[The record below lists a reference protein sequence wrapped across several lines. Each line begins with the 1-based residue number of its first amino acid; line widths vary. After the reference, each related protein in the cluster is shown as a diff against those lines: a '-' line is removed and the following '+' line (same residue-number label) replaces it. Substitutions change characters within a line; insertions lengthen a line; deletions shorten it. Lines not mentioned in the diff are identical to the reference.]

1 LAIHFGGQHFG
12 SRWPVGEIGMEIEKK
27 LEAMGLVLPPEAPL
41 PPGSSPPHYIRVR
54 KGIVYLSGQ
63 GARKSDGTIAGPFG
77 KVPSEVSIEETRESA
92 KGCALALL
100 STLKREIGDLDRISA
115 WLSVTAM
122 VNADPG
128 FDRTSAVTNGF
139 SEFIL
144 ELFGEAIGH
153 HARVSPGMAALPG
166 NACVV
171 IGATVEIDG

>member
-1 LAIHFGGQHFG
+1 MH
-12 SRWPVGEIGMEIEKK
+12 IEKR
-27 LEAMGLVLPPEAPL
+27 LEAMGLVLPPEVKTAP
-41 PPGSSPPHYIRVR
+41 GTSPPHYIRVR
-54 KGIVYLSGQ
+54 KGIAYLSGQ
-63 GARKSDGTIAGPFG
+63 GARNADGTSAGPFG
-77 KVPSEVSIEETRESA
+77 KVPSEVSIEAARESA

-100 STLKREIGDLDRISA
+100 GTLQREIGDLDRVSA

-122 VNADPG
+122 VNADLG
-128 FDRTSAVTNGF
+128 FEQTSAVTNGF

-144 ELFGEAIGH
+144 ELFGEEIGR